1 MMEESIKQL
10 MSLTGKYAT
19 LKELYGVMVAKTEC
33 LRRYWESEQYLSH
46 EEIEKIMGF
55 KENEEESEE

>member
-19 LKELYGVMVAKTEC
+19 LVAKTEC

-55 KENEEESEE
+55 KENEEEPEE